1 MRTAVIGSR
10 NLSVSDLGAYLPEGT
25 EEIVSGGAK
34 GVDASAREYAQAHGV
49 RLTEFLPDYRRYG
62 KGAPLRRNIDIIE
75 HADTVLAFWD
85 GRSKGTKFVI
95 DECVR
100 RGVPVLV
107 IRL

>member
-1 MRTAVIGSR
+1 MA
-10 NLSVSDLGAYLPEGT
+10 DLGAYLPEGT

-34 GVDASAREYAQAHGV
+34 GVDTSAREYAQKHGV

-75 HADTVLAFWD
+75 HADMVLAFWD
-85 GRSKGTKFVI
+85 GRSRGTKFVI

-100 RGVPVLV
+100 RGVPVQRECSAFHHILPCV
-107 IRL
+107 QL

>member
-10 NLSVSDLGAYLPEGT
+10 NLSVADLGAYLPEGT

-34 GVDASAREYAQAHGV
+34 SVDASAREYAQAHGV

-85 GRSKGTKFVI
+85 GRSRGTKFVI

-100 RGVPVLV
+100 RGVPVQV